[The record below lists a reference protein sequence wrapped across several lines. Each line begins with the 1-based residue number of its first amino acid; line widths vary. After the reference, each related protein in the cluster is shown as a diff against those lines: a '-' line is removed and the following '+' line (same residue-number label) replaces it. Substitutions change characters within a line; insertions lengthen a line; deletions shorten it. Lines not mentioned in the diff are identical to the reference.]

1 MFISLQKHSCEIIM
15 RCMMNFQQ
23 RTGDNLSLE
32 YFSLKY
38 KNTVLLVIT
47 NIPSSSYPC
56 HLQIS
61 KRADPLLCTS
71 HPFQSWPHK
80 VVPYNDKVREKNTFG
95 TVPESN
101 WKIVETELEA
111 GVF

>member
-47 NIPSSSYPC
+47 NIPSS
-56 HLQIS
+56 
-61 KRADPLLCTS
+61 
-71 HPFQSWPHK
+71 
-80 VVPYNDKVREKNTFG
+80 
-95 TVPESN
+95 
-101 WKIVETELEA
+101 
-111 GVF
+111 